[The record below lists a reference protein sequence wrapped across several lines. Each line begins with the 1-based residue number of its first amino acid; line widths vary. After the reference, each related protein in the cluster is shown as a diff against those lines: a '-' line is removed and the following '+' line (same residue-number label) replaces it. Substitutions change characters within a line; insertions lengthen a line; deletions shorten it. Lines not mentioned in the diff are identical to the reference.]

1 MTHLSARAWV
11 AGTVVVAL
19 LLLVASWFLL
29 IGPVRAE
36 AAELRDETVSVE
48 QQNAALQ
55 ARTAELRRQFAS
67 LPTEQQKLEGLQE
80 ALPSDVALPTLL
92 RDISQYARQ
101 SGLTLMSV
109 TPGTPAPVVDPAAA
123 AAAAAPGPA
132 PAEGGE
138 TAPAPVEGEEPA
150 SPDAAAP
157 STPAGP
163 TTTAIPITTTVIGE
177 FFDAQ
182 SFLRLLQTEMPRAYL
197 VRDLSVTAED
207 GGDASGGRPVTMAGD
222 VTLTITADVFARP
235 STLEESP
242 TVLPTVPAPDAT
254 TPLATPAPGVPAP
267 IAPEG
272 PGQFETAPPAG
283 DPQPTPGVPAPAGAP
298 DAPPAALT

>member
-1 MTHLSARAWV
+1 MSQLSARTWV

-19 LLLVASWFLL
+19 LLLAASWFLV

-36 AAELRDETVSVE
+36 AAGLREETATAD

-55 ARTAELRRQFAS
+55 ARTAELKRQFAN
-67 LPTEQQKLEGLQE
+67 LPTEQRKLEALQE
-80 ALPSDVALPTLL
+80 ALPADVALPTLL
-92 RDISQYARQ
+92 RDITRYADQ

-123 AAAAAPGPA
+123 PAAAPAPA

-138 TAPAPVEGEEPA
+138 GEPA
-150 SPDAAAP
+150 PDAAAP
-157 STPAGP
+157 AEPAGP

-182 SFLRLLQTEMPRAYL
+182 GFLELLQTEMPRAYL
-197 VRDLSVTAED
+197 VRSLSVTAED
-207 GGDASGGRPVTMAGD
+207 AGDASGGRPTTMAGD

-235 STLEESP
+235 STLDPESAAA
-242 TVLPTVPAPDAT
+242 LPAVPGGATAPS
-254 TPLATPAPGVPAP
+254 ATPAPGAPAP
-267 IAPEG
+267 IVPEG
-272 PGQFETAPPAG
+272 PGLTGTPA
-283 DPQPTPGVPAPAGAP
+283 QPSEGQPAQDVPAGAP
-298 DAPPAALT
+298 DPSSALT